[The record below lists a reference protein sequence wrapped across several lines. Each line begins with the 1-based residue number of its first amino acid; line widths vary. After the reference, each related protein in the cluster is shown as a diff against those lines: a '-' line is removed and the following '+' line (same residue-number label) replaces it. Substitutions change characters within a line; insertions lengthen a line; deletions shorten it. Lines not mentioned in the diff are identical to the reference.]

1 MKTLTLDP
9 SQVLAT
15 SDLSPQDSLSFQIYY
30 RVFRFGAGDCL
41 PPIIVGTIKSASEWK
56 SRLEQGY
63 ARWKL
68 KRPEVVE
75 MRRREYRILF
85 GTLTRTPYYILDGNH
100 RALAAALT
108 RKELNVLQPE
118 SDEDLVEIERMV
130 ASGELFSF
138 PHKAQSIE
146 ALEGL
151 FIRHFLNLNDTPP
164 NHPLVVSPKLNVVRL
179 VPVATRAYELCTR
192 NLLPSYMVRN
202 YSRRKEIRLP
212 FQQLSGPKRR
222 YEDASKSGPP
232 PGSRPRVLTKI
243 V

>member
-1 MKTLTLDP
+1 MKTLTLDS

-63 ARWKL
+63 ARWEL
-68 KRPEVVE
+68 KRPEVVKA
-75 MRRREYRILF
+75 RRREYGILF

-100 RALAAALT
+100 RALAAALN
-108 RKELNVLQPE
+108 RKKLNALQLE
-118 SDEDLVEIERMV
+118 CDADLVEIERMV
-130 ASGELFSF
+130 ASGELVPF
-138 PHKAQSIE
+138 PHKAQTME
-146 ALEGL
+146 ELEGV
-151 FIRHFLNLNDTPP
+151 FIRHFLNLTDTPP
-164 NHPLVVSPKLNVVRL
+164 NHGLVASPKLMVERL

-192 NLLPSYMVRN
+192 NLLPPYMVRN

-232 PGSRPRVLTKI
+232 PGSGPRVLTKI